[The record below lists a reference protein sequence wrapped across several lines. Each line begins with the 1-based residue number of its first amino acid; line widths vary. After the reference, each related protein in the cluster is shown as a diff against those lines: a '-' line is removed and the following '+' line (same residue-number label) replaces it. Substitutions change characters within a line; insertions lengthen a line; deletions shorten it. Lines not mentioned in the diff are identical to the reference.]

1 MGSNVKKGV
10 INNKYCTFVF
20 NFLLYNLKM
29 SMVAHKEQE
38 IISQEIISLYTYL
51 HRYIATYIDKD
62 INIDTDSYRE
72 EYVYNL
78 WWFGWAFVLFYCVC
92 VSGFTLPFSN
102 FSSSLQVSQ
111 HQQKICAKQIYISP
125 LILLVSTRTTTFLL
139 LRTAVIN
146 LMGDTLSYILY
157 MQISCW
163 KSKHIKT

>member
-78 WWFGWAFVLFYCVC
+78 WWFGWAFVLSYCVC

-111 HQQKICAKQIYISP
+111 HQEKICAKQIYIYIYISIDSVSEYKNNYLSALAYSCHKP
-125 LILLVSTRTTTFLL
+125 HGRHSFLHSLHANKLLE
-139 LRTAVIN
+139 
-146 LMGDTLSYILY
+146 
-157 MQISCW
+157 
-163 KSKHIKT
+163 K

>member
-78 WWFGWAFVLFYCVC
+78 WWFGWAFVLSYCVC

-111 HQQKICAKQIYISP
+111 HQEKICAKQIYIYIYISIDSVSEYKNNYLSALAYSCHKP
-125 LILLVSTRTTTFLL
+125 HGGHSFLHSLHANKLLE
-139 LRTAVIN
+139 
-146 LMGDTLSYILY
+146 
-157 MQISCW
+157 
-163 KSKHIKT
+163 K